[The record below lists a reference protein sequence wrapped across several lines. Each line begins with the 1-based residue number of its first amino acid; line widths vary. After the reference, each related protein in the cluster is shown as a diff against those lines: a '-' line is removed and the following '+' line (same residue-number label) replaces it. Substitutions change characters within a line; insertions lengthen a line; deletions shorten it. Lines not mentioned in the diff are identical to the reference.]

1 MFFGGSLF
9 IIHFSLFIIIL
20 TVQKAIDTYLR
31 KHGFGTFS
39 PKAVLFDM
47 DGVLFDSMP
56 NHARSWA
63 KVCTE
68 FGLAMSPEEA
78 YMHEG
83 RTGAATINLL
93 TQRYWRR
100 NATDEEIKK
109 IYDEK
114 CRLFNAC
121 PEAPKMPGAA
131 EVLAAAKQAGLTIV
145 VVTGSGQKSLL
156 DRLEHNY
163 PGIFSPELIVSSKDV
178 KHGKPDPE
186 PYLMG
191 LKKVGLAPWQ
201 AVVVENAPLGVRAA
215 VAARIFTIAV
225 NTGPLPE
232 TALLQEGAN
241 LLFGGMTALAE
252 SHFFEKVSHPYTPAA
267 HD

>member
-1 MFFGGSLF
+1 M
-9 IIHFSLFIIIL
+9 
-20 TVQKAIDTYLR
+20 QKAIELYVR
-31 KHGFGTFS
+31 KHGFGTFA

-68 FGLAMSPEEA
+68 FGLAMTEEEA

-83 RTGAATINLL
+83 RTGAATINIL

-100 NATDEEIKK
+100 NATPEEVSH
-109 IYDEK
+109 IYEEK

-121 PEAPKMPGAA
+121 PESPKMPGA
-131 EVLAAAKQAGLTIV
+131 EQVLTRVKEAGLKIV

-156 DRLEHNY
+156 GRLEQNY
-163 PGIFSPELIVSSKDV
+163 PGFFTPELIVSSKDV
-178 KHGKPDPE
+178 RHGKPDPE

-191 LKKVGLAPWQ
+191 LQKAEAEPWE
-201 AVVVENAPLGVRAA
+201 AVVVENAPLGVRSA
-215 VAARIFTIAV
+215 VAAQIFTVAV

-232 TALLQEGAN
+232 SALLQEGAN
-241 LLFGGMTALAE
+241 LLFPSMAALAE
-252 SHFFEKVSHPYTPAA
+252 SGLF
-267 HD
+267 